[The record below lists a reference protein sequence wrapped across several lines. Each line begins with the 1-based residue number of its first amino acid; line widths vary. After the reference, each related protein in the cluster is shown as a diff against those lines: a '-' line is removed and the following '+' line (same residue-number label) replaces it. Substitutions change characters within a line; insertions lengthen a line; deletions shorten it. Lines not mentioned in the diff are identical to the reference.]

1 MAAAFAYERRRPES
15 TTLYAVV
22 RDNVETLYAAM
33 QDAEQAIPKFV
44 RKELEGYLDCGLL
57 CRGFAHLKCE
67 GCAERRLVAFS
78 CKGRGFC
85 PSCMGRRMAQ
95 TAANLV
101 EEVLPK
107 VALRQGVLTL
117 PYPTRHRLAYNAK
130 LLGKV
135 TRAFLSVVLAF
146 YQRRLGVSGCVAVV
160 QRTSS
165 DLKCNPHIHAVFL
178 DGGYVNGP
186 DGEPM
191 FQPLPHLRGRDVA
204 DVLVRARKRIERVLA
219 RAHDEPDDDVRPLLT
234 RVTGQPPAGPA
245 FTRGTPHVP
254 TFSRHDLCARLEGY
268 DLHAATRAGAM
279 DDAGRGTPQIHLET
293 LGRAGASHA
302 RTRRAR
308 AHRIEEG
315 VRGRHCRR
323 RLGPAVPPQSA
334 RGVRASTKVPYR
346 ALLGSPRFGEQAP
359 FAHRTQASPD
369 AGRCLPIQPTTPTSH
384 AVPAPIVP
392 GRTCCAGPSAWT
404 CC

>member
-15 TTLYAVV
+15 TTLYEGV

-33 QDAEQAIPKFV
+33 QDAEHAIPKFV
-44 RKELEGYLDCGLL
+44 RKELEEYLDCGLL

-135 TRAFLSVVLAF
+135 TRAFLSTVLAF
-146 YQRRLGVSGCVAVV
+146 YKSRLGVSGCVAVV

-178 DGGYVNGP
+178 EGG
-186 DGEPM
+186 
-191 FQPLPHLRGRDVA
+191 
-204 DVLVRARKRIERVLA
+204 
-219 RAHDEPDDDVRPLLT
+219 
-234 RVTGQPPAGPA
+234 
-245 FTRGTPHVP
+245 
-254 TFSRHDLCARLEGY
+254 
-268 DLHAATRAGAM
+268 
-279 DDAGRGTPQIHLET
+279 
-293 LGRAGASHA
+293 
-302 RTRRAR
+302 
-308 AHRIEEG
+308 
-315 VRGRHCRR
+315 
-323 RLGPAVPPQSA
+323 
-334 RGVRASTKVPYR
+334 
-346 ALLGSPRFGEQAP
+346 
-359 FAHRTQASPD
+359 
-369 AGRCLPIQPTTPTSH
+369 
-384 AVPAPIVP
+384 
-392 GRTCCAGPSAWT
+392 
-404 CC
+404 